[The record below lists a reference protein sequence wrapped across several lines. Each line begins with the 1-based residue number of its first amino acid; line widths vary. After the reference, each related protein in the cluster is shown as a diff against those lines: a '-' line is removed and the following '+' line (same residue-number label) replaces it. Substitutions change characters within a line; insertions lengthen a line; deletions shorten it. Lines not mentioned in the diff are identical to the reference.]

1 MRKHLFAEGFA
12 GFLVTVS
19 VTFPIL
25 SMVNLP
31 QVPKRFK
38 RVMFNKFHAG
48 ILVDMTEWRIHLLP
62 FLLLTIAR
70 SRKSWVNDTARA
82 AT

>member
-25 SMVNLP
+25 SMVNLS

-38 RVMFNKFHAG
+38 RVMFNKFYAG
-48 ILVDMTEWRIHLLP
+48 ILVDMTEKRIYRIENP
-62 FLLLTIAR
+62 G
-70 SRKSWVNDTARA
+70 A
-82 AT
+82 AASEVFIMIGLQGKKK